1 MPDPGYS
8 PCGGSSRLRAGGFD
22 VATKDIERGSSP
34 LSRRTVL
41 KAGAIAGTSPLWIA
55 PAMSIVGLT
64 PSLAQATSGHG
75 CTTTYPSHA
84 FLVFLVDGVYYAFK
98 FGDSY
103 GGALTPAGYNQSK
116 DGVFLANTAPYKN
129 HTIIGKSNV
138 GTPAQQAKWA
148 SLLKGIETAKFSNT
162 NGVGYTLTKAPSSLV
177 GVYAYDGSFKRDN
190 VYGVHAFSPVNG
202 QYFITKCGDK

>member
-1 MPDPGYS
+1 M
-8 PCGGSSRLRAGGFD
+8 
-22 VATKDIERGSSP
+22 ATKDIQRGSSP

-98 FGDSY
+98 FGDGN
-103 GGALTPAGYNQSK
+103 GGALTPGDYDQSK
-116 DGVFLANTAPYKN
+116 DGVFLQNTAPYN
-129 HTIIGKSNV
+129 GEPIVGKSNI
-138 GTPAQQAKWA
+138 GTAAQKAKWA
-148 SLLKGIETAKFSNT
+148 SLRGTITTAVTST
-162 NGVGYTLTKAPSSLV
+162 GNGVAYTITSAPSSLV
-177 GVYAYDGSFKRDN
+177 GVYAYDGSFKDSPYR
-190 VYGVHAFSPVNG
+190 VHSIAPLNG
-202 QYFITKCGDK
+202 RYLITKCADASSH

>member
-1 MPDPGYS
+1 MT
-8 PCGGSSRLRAGGFD
+8 
-22 VATKDIERGSSP
+22 TKDIERGSSP

-98 FGDSY
+98 FGDGT
-103 GGALTPAGYNQSK
+103 GGALTPGDYNQEK
-116 DGVFLANTAPYKN
+116 DGVFLANTAPYKG
-129 HTIIGKSNV
+129 HTIIGKDNQAT
-138 GTPAQQAKWA
+138 GAQVTVRAN
-148 SLLKGIETAKFSNT
+148 LLKGIGTATFSNS

-177 GVYAYDGSFKRDN
+177 GVYAFDGSFKDN
-190 VYGVHAFSPVNG
+190 VYNVHAFSTVNG

>member
-1 MPDPGYS
+1 MT
-8 PCGGSSRLRAGGFD
+8 
-22 VATKDIERGSSP
+22 TKDIERGSSP

-98 FGDSY
+98 FGDGN
-103 GGALTPAGYNQSK
+103 GGALTPGDYNQSK
-116 DGVFLANTAPYKN
+116 DGVFLANTAPYMG
-129 HTIIGKSNV
+129 HTIIGQSNV
-138 GTPAQQAKWA
+138 GTAAQQAEWA
-148 SLLKGIETAKFSNT
+148 SLLGGITTAVTST
-162 NGVGYTLTKAPSSLV
+162 GNGVAYTFTSAPDSLV
-177 GVYAYDGSFKRDN
+177 GVYAYDGSFKDSP
-190 VYGVHAFSPVNG
+190 YLVHAIAPVNG
-202 QYFITKCGDK
+202 RYLITKCADALSR